1 MQKITI
7 FGVSKTTFKNKA
19 QSSNQQISIELFRVQ
34 PSIETKDEEK
44 EEGEVAS
51 SEETEDK
58 QQQDTCTMVDS
69 KNLQVVQHV

>member
-19 QSSNQQISIELFRVQ
+19 QSSNQQISIELFRLQ
-34 PSIETKDEEK
+34 PSIATKDEEK
-44 EEGEVAS
+44 EEGKVAS

-58 QQQDTCTMVDS
+58 QQQDTYTTVDP
-69 KNLQVVQHV
+69 KNLQDVQHV